1 VTTHIDYSN
10 IEKLSKKYE
19 LYPKIIH
26 IIVIIFYTLLSY
38 LSPLFKR
45 WHRICLFKIDL
56 TDFDHIISHSA
67 FFLAFESA
75 LFNFVTKN
83 YPYIIATI
91 NDDIIS
97 NYCYLYPI

>member
-10 IEKLSKKYE
+10 IEIVLKYE

-26 IIVIIFYTLLSY
+26 IILIVFILYCLIYRLFSKDGMY
-38 LSPLFKR
+38 LF
-45 WHRICLFKIDL
+45 FKIDL

-67 FFLAFESA
+67 FFLAFESLI
-75 LFNFVTKN
+75 LFNFVTKK

-91 NDDIIS
+91 NDDIIAK
-97 NYCYLYPI
+97 YFI

>member
-1 VTTHIDYSN
+1 
-10 IEKLSKKYE
+10 
-19 LYPKIIH
+19 
-26 IIVIIFYTLLSY
+26 
-38 LSPLFKR
+38 
-45 WHRICLFKIDL
+45 L

-91 NDDIIS
+91 NDDIIA
-97 NYCYLYPI
+97 NYFI

>member
-1 VTTHIDYSN
+1 M
-10 IEKLSKKYE
+10 
-19 LYPKIIH
+19 YPKIIH
-26 IIVIIFYTLLSY
+26 IIPIVFYTLLSY

-56 TDFDHIISHSA
+56 TDFDHISSHSA
-67 FFLAFESA
+67 FFLAFESHA

-83 YPYIIATI
+83 YPYIIAKLMM
-91 NDDIIS
+91 NLA